1 MVHISEMLMK
11 LGKMII
17 KTMTRYL
24 LAVLTVLILFCF
36 GCNSSLDGKN
46 DIGEHVAAGM
56 YFYKLI
62 AGDFS
67 QTKKM
72 ILLK

>member
-1 MVHISEMLMK
+1 MNKNIASGIHSV
-11 LGKMII
+11 
-17 KTMTRYL
+17 
-24 LAVLTVLILFCF
+24 VW
-36 GCNSSLDGKN
+36 NGKN
-46 DIGEHVAAGM
+46 NVGEHLAAGM

-62 AGDFS
+62 VGDFS

>member
-1 MVHISEMLMK
+1 M
-11 LGKMII
+11 
-17 KTMTRYL
+17 
-24 LAVLTVLILFCF
+24 
-36 GCNSSLDGKN
+36 GKN
-46 DIGEHVAAGM
+46 NVGEHLAAGM